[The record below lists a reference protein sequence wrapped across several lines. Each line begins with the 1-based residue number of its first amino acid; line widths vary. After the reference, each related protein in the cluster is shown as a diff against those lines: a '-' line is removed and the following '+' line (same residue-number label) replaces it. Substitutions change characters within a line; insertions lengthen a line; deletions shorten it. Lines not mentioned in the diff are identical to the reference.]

1 LIAGGV
7 LDVIGILGAGTMG
20 AGIAQVAAS
29 HGHNVV
35 LYDVQTAFARRGVD
49 RIKQSLERAVERQ
62 KIDRAELEA
71 TVARVWIT
79 TDLADMYPTT
89 LVIEAVPEDLALKRD
104 LFRSL
109 DHVCCEETILCSNT
123 SSLSIAALGG
133 ATKRADR
140 VAGLHFFNPAHV
152 MPLIEVV
159 RGDAT
164 ADGTIDRLIDLA
176 RRWDKTPVVVKDT
189 PGFIVNR
196 VARPFYGE
204 ALRLLEQR
212 VADVETIDRI
222 ARAAGFKLGPFE
234 LLDLIGLDV
243 NLAVSQSVYQAYY
256 HEPRFRPLASQQRR
270 VDANLL
276 GRKTGRGF
284 YQYPTENKP

>member
-1 LIAGGV
+1 MDI
-7 LDVIGILGAGTMG
+7 IGILGAGTMG

-35 LYDVQTAFARRGVD
+35 LYDVQAPLAQRGLD
-49 RIKQSLERAVERQ
+49 RIMQSLERAVQKQ
-62 KIDRAELEA
+62 KIDRAAQEA
-71 TVARVWIT
+71 TLAHLWTT
-79 TDLADMYPTT
+79 TDLADMSATT
-89 LVIEAVPEDLALKRD
+89 IVIEAVPEDLALKRD
-104 LFRSL
+104 LFRAL
-109 DHVCCEETILCSNT
+109 DHLCCDETILCSNT

-133 ATKRADR
+133 ATQRADR
-140 VAGLHFFNPAHV
+140 VAGLHFFNPAPV

-159 RGDAT
+159 RGDLT
-164 ADGTIDRLIDLA
+164 SDGTISRLIDLA
-176 RRWDKTPVVVKDT
+176 RRWGKTPVLVKDT

-204 ALRLLEQR
+204 ALRLLDQG

-222 ARAAGFKLGPFE
+222 ARAAGFKMGPFE

-243 NLAVSQSVYQAYY
+243 NLAVTQSIYQAYF
-256 HEPRFRPLASQQRR
+256 HESRFRPVTGQQRR
-270 VDANLL
+270 VDANRL

-284 YQYPTENKP
+284 YDYPAEPQS

>member
-1 LIAGGV
+1 V
-7 LDVIGILGAGTMG
+7 DSIGILGAGTMG

-35 LYDVQTAFARRGVD
+35 VYDVQAAFAQRGLD

-62 KIDRAELEA
+62 KIDRAAAETAL
-71 TVARVWIT
+71 THLWTT
-79 TDLADMYPTT
+79 TDLADISATT
-89 LVIEAVPEDLALKRD
+89 IVIEAVPEDLALKRD

-109 DHVCCEETILCSNT
+109 DHVCCDETILCSNT

-164 ADGTIDRLIDLA
+164 SDETINHLIELA
-176 RRWDKTPVVVKDT
+176 RHWGKTPVVVKDT

-204 ALRLLEQR
+204 ALRLLDQR

-222 ARAAGFKLGPFE
+222 TRAAGFKMGPFE

-243 NLAVSQSVYQAYY
+243 SLAVTQSVYQAYY

-284 YQYPTENKP
+284 YEYPTGNKP

>member
-1 LIAGGV
+1 MDI
-7 LDVIGILGAGTMG
+7 IGIIGAGTMG

-35 LYDVQTAFARRGVD
+35 LYDVQAPLAQRGLD
-49 RIKQSLERAVERQ
+49 RITQALTRAVEKQ

-71 TVARVWIT
+71 TLSHLWTT
-79 TDLADMYPTT
+79 TDLADMSTAT
-89 LVIEAVPEDLALKRD
+89 IVIEAVPEDLALKRD

-109 DHVCCEETILCSNT
+109 DHLCCEETVLCSNT
-123 SSLSIAALGG
+123 SSLSITALGG
-133 ATKRADR
+133 ATQRPDR
-140 VAGLHFFNPAHV
+140 VAGLHFFNPAPI

-159 RGDAT
+159 RGDRT
-164 ADGTIDRLIDLA
+164 SDDTISRLIDLA
-176 RRWDKTPVVVKDT
+176 RRWGKTPVVAKDT

-204 ALRLLEQR
+204 ALRLLDQR
-212 VADVETIDRI
+212 VADVATIDRI
-222 ARAAGFKLGPFE
+222 VRAAGFKMGPFE

-243 NLAVSQSVYQAYY
+243 NFAVTQSIYTAYFQ
-256 HEPRFRPLASQQRR
+256 EPRFKPHPIQQRM
-270 VDANLL
+270 VDANAL

-284 YQYPTENKP
+284 YDYSADPQP